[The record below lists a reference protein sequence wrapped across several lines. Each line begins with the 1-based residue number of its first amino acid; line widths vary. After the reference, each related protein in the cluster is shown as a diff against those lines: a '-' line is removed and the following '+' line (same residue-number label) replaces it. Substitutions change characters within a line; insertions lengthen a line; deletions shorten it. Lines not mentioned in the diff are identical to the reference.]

1 MATFSVRQVPPQ
13 SVDTAGVSIATT
25 TLDTLDPRPG
35 QVYNPT
41 SLAAGEPVWFHPLTD
56 NRFVALFS
64 RRLHTA
70 TLASPQP
77 GGPLVYSAATETTTP
92 CWAVI
97 DPASG
102 VMTGLADIPT
112 ETEGVRVLSAAA
124 SRGNYLFVL
133 SRIGDEALLQH
144 FRVGTGQAMI
154 LQGEEIVPGGLG
166 LGLYIE
172 RNDLWVFGPTDG
184 KLTLARKN
192 WGRIGQVDSPNP
204 FLRWRYRT
212 TRGWSFDVD
221 DLAPVGGDIP
231 TSGPVS
237 VARHRMRYYLVM
249 PVYTPPVAAV
259 PATATKPA
267 VPAVPGHWDAKTWT
281 SRLIDSRWAPHPFTV
296 PLGGDT
302 TYLGGT
308 AYLQPQLALTA
319 GQTSTPTTRGVTVL
333 DDASDAVQVFT
344 GLASQVVT
352 LPGSVRTTLPGY
364 TLYNQTPSS
373 DVTVQTVTGEFVS
386 IIRRGQAL
394 TLTPT
399 VIDPLAT
406 TDWTPSTPAART
418 PTRRVGFPYV
428 ASTGLRTAAGHRTLV
443 TSWGV
448 FGV

>member
-13 SVDTAGVSIATT
+13 SLDTAGVSVATT
-25 TLDTLDPRPG
+25 TLDTLDPRTG

-70 TLASPQP
+70 TPASPQP

-97 DPASG
+97 EPGSG
-102 VMTGLADIPT
+102 AMTGLADIPT
-112 ETEGVRVLSAAA
+112 ETEGVRVLSAAV
-124 SRGNYLFVL
+124 SRGGYLFVL

-144 FRVGTGQAMI
+144 FRVGTGQSMV

-166 LGLYIE
+166 LGLHIE
-172 RNDLWVFGPTDG
+172 RNDLWVFGSKNG
-184 KLTLARKN
+184 KLTVARKD
-192 WGRIGQVDSPNP
+192 WGRIGQRDSINP

-212 TRGWSFDVD
+212 ARGWSIDLD
-221 DLAPVGGDIP
+221 DLPQLGGDIA

-249 PVYTPPVAAV
+249 PVYTPPVAATGTV
-259 PATATKPA
+259 AAA
-267 VPAVPGHWDAKTWT
+267 PGRWDAKTWT
-281 SRLIDSRWAPHPFTV
+281 SRLIDSRWVPHPFTV

-308 AYLQPQLALTA
+308 AYLQPQLTLTS
-319 GQTSTPTTRGVTVL
+319 GQTSTPTTRGLTVL

-352 LPGSVRTTLPGY
+352 LPGSVRATLPGY

-373 DVTVQTVTGEFVS
+373 DVTVQTATGEFVS
-386 IIRRGQAL
+386 TIQRGQAL

-399 VIDPLAT
+399 VIEPLT
-406 TDWTPSTPAART
+406 VTDWTPSTPADRT

-428 ASTGLRTAAGHRTLV
+428 ASTGLRTTAGHRTLV
-443 TSWGV
+443 TGWGV